1 VRSLVAAGRRRERV
15 RRGVSIGVCGARG
28 DSGGDCRGSERK
40 GKRRLDAAGDR
51 MRAGTG
57 TPREDTRG
65 ERRGFGRTMPPDEV
79 ASTACAS
86 SADHASAST
95 WTRRVATVAR
105 DRVSASQTS
114 SSSSS
119 TTSPPSFR
127 AHAPSERPAST
138 RTTRDWLASS
148 RVVRDA
154 ARAVTD
160 PQVSNALAGAGAG
173 AVAATIVCP
182 LDVLKTRLQVS
193 TTRAGGDAY
202 VSTFQSLRSIVQL
215 EGFIG
220 LYRGLTPTIAAL
232 LPNWAVYFTAYEFL
246 KRSSFQ
252 KSRRALANGDDT
264 ENETESELAASL
276 RHMTSAAGAGAATV
290 FVTNPLWV
298 VKTRLQVQ
306 HSRALRG
313 SMPTRAV
320 YKGTLDALR
329 RVATEEG
336 ARGLYSGLAPS
347 LAGIAHVV
355 IQFPVY
361 ERLKLQL
368 ARGDFSVFGFEDG
381 PDGKTGKQRCVG
393 DLTGVELACASAVA
407 KMVASSVTYPHE
419 VIRSHMHVQG
429 LGPFGGVLGLIAK
442 IHAEGGGWR
451 AFYRGVGTNLV
462 RTTPAAAITFTSY
475 ELISRQFQELGRAV
489 REEEDR

>member
-1 VRSLVAAGRRRERV
+1 
-15 RRGVSIGVCGARG
+15 
-28 DSGGDCRGSERK
+28 
-40 GKRRLDAAGDR
+40 
-51 MRAGTG
+51 M
-57 TPREDTRG
+57 
-65 ERRGFGRTMPPDEV
+65 
-79 ASTACAS
+79 
-86 SADHASAST
+86 H
-95 WTRRVATVAR
+95 
-105 DRVSASQTS
+105 
-114 SSSSS
+114 
-119 TTSPPSFR
+119 
-127 AHAPSERPAST
+127 
-138 RTTRDWLASS
+138 
-148 RVVRDA
+148 DA

-160 PQVSNALAGAGAG
+160 PQVSNALAGAGATAASTTNAGAGAG

-193 TTRAGGDAY
+193 TLRAGGDAY

-215 EGFIG
+215 EGFVG

-252 KSRRALANGDDT
+252 KSRRRATGDET

-329 RVATEEG
+329 RVAKEEG

-361 ERLKLQL
+361 ERLKLEL

-381 PDGKTGKQRCVG
+381 RDGNTGKQRCVG

-442 IHAEGGGWR
+442 IHAEGGGLR

>member
-1 VRSLVAAGRRRERV
+1 
-15 RRGVSIGVCGARG
+15 
-28 DSGGDCRGSERK
+28 
-40 GKRRLDAAGDR
+40 
-51 MRAGTG
+51 M
-57 TPREDTRG
+57 TPND
-65 ERRGFGRTMPPDEV
+65 V

-86 SADHASAST
+86 SADASAWT

-105 DRVSASQTS
+105 DRVSATPTTS
-114 SSSSS
+114 SAASARATPSRRA
-119 TTSPPSFR
+119 TAASFR

-138 RTTRDWLASS
+138 RTARDWVRSS
-148 RVVRDA
+148 RVARDA
-154 ARAVTD
+154 ARALTD

-193 TTRAGGDAY
+193 TLRAGGDAY
-202 VSTFQSLRSIVQL
+202 VSTFQSLRSIVRL
-215 EGFIG
+215 EGAVG
-220 LYRGLTPTIAAL
+220 LYRGLTPTVAAL

-246 KRSSFQ
+246 KTRGAS
-252 KSRRALANGDDT
+252 AAP
-264 ENETESELAASL
+264 ESEFAASL

-290 FVTNPLWV
+290 LVTNPLWV

-320 YKGTLDALR
+320 YAGTLDALR

-361 ERLKLQL
+361 ERLKLEL
-368 ARGDFSVFGFEDG
+368 ARGDVFRIRRAEAA
-381 PDGKTGKQRCVG
+381 TGDASRDVG
-393 DLTGVELACASAVA
+393 DLTGLELACASAVA

-429 LGPFGGVLGLIAK
+429 FGPFGGVLALTKK

-489 REEEDR
+489 REEEDE

>member
-1 VRSLVAAGRRRERV
+1 
-15 RRGVSIGVCGARG
+15 
-28 DSGGDCRGSERK
+28 
-40 GKRRLDAAGDR
+40 
-51 MRAGTG
+51 
-57 TPREDTRG
+57 
-65 ERRGFGRTMPPDEV
+65 MPPDEV

-86 SADHASAST
+86 SADRASAST

-119 TTSPPSFR
+119 TSSSPPSFR

-138 RTTRDWLASS
+138 RTTRDWLGSS
-148 RVVRDA
+148 RVVRYA

-193 TTRAGGDAY
+193 TLRAGGDAY

-215 EGFIG
+215 EGFVG

-252 KSRRALANGDDT
+252 KSRQRATGDDAQ
-264 ENETESELAASL
+264 NETESELAASL

-329 RVATEEG
+329 RVAKEEG

-361 ERLKLQL
+361 ERLKLEL

-381 PDGKTGKQRCVG
+381 RDGKTGKQRCVG

-442 IHAEGGGWR
+442 IHAEGGGLR

>member
-1 VRSLVAAGRRRERV
+1 
-15 RRGVSIGVCGARG
+15 
-28 DSGGDCRGSERK
+28 
-40 GKRRLDAAGDR
+40 
-51 MRAGTG
+51 M
-57 TPREDTRG
+57 TPND
-65 ERRGFGRTMPPDEV
+65 V

-86 SADHASAST
+86 SADASAWT

-105 DRVSASQTS
+105 DRVSATPTTS
-114 SSSSS
+114 SAASAH
-119 TTSPPSFR
+119 TTPSRRATAASFR

-138 RTTRDWLASS
+138 RTARDWVRSS
-148 RVVRDA
+148 RVARDA
-154 ARAVTD
+154 ARALTD

-193 TTRAGGDAY
+193 TLRAGGDAY
-202 VSTFQSLRSIVQL
+202 VSTFQSLRSIVRL
-215 EGFIG
+215 EGAVG
-220 LYRGLTPTIAAL
+220 LYRGLTPTVAAL

-246 KRSSFQ
+246 KTRGAS
-252 KSRRALANGDDT
+252 AAP
-264 ENETESELAASL
+264 ESEFAASL

-290 FVTNPLWV
+290 LVTNPLWV

-320 YKGTLDALR
+320 YAGTLDALR

-361 ERLKLQL
+361 ERLKLEL
-368 ARGDFSVFGFEDG
+368 ARGDVFGIRRAETNCSYVSGDASRESG
-381 PDGKTGKQRCVG
+381 SASIDVG
-393 DLTGVELACASAVA
+393 DLTGLELACASAVA

-429 LGPFGGVLGLIAK
+429 FGPFGGVLSLTKK
-442 IHAEGGGWR
+442 IHTEGGGWR

-489 REEEDR
+489 REEEDE

>member
-1 VRSLVAAGRRRERV
+1 
-15 RRGVSIGVCGARG
+15 
-28 DSGGDCRGSERK
+28 
-40 GKRRLDAAGDR
+40 
-51 MRAGTG
+51 
-57 TPREDTRG
+57 
-65 ERRGFGRTMPPDEV
+65 MPPNDV

-86 SADHASAST
+86 SADASAWT

-105 DRVSASQTS
+105 DRVSATPTTS
-114 SSSSS
+114 SASS
-119 TTSPPSFR
+119 TPSRRAAAASFR
-127 AHAPSERPAST
+127 AHAPSERPASA
-138 RTTRDWLASS
+138 RTARDWARSS
-148 RVVRDA
+148 RVARDA
-154 ARAVTD
+154 ARALTD

-193 TTRAGGDAY
+193 TLRAGGDAY
-202 VSTFQSLRSIVQL
+202 VSTFQSLRSIVRL
-215 EGFIG
+215 EGAVG
-220 LYRGLTPTIAAL
+220 LYRGLTPTVAAL

-246 KRSSFQ
+246 KTRSPS
-252 KSRRALANGDDT
+252 AAP
-264 ENETESELAASL
+264 ESEFAASL

-290 FVTNPLWV
+290 LVTNPLWV

-320 YKGTLDALR
+320 YAGTLDALR

-361 ERLKLQL
+361 ERLKLEL
-368 ARGDFSVFGFEDG
+368 ARGDVFGIRRAETNCEHHSYVSGDASRESG
-381 PDGKTGKQRCVG
+381 SASRDVG

-429 LGPFGGVLGLIAK
+429 LGPFGGVLGLIK
-442 IHAEGGGWR
+442 TIHAEGGGWR

-489 REEEDR
+489 REEEDE

>member
-1 VRSLVAAGRRRERV
+1 
-15 RRGVSIGVCGARG
+15 
-28 DSGGDCRGSERK
+28 
-40 GKRRLDAAGDR
+40 
-51 MRAGTG
+51 M
-57 TPREDTRG
+57 TPND
-65 ERRGFGRTMPPDEV
+65 V

-86 SADHASAST
+86 SADASAWT

-105 DRVSASQTS
+105 DRVSATPTTS
-114 SSSSS
+114 SAASARATPSRRA
-119 TTSPPSFR
+119 TAASFR
-127 AHAPSERPAST
+127 AHAPSERPASA
-138 RTTRDWLASS
+138 RTARDWVRSS
-148 RVVRDA
+148 RVARDA
-154 ARAVTD
+154 ARALTD

-193 TTRAGGDAY
+193 TLRAGGDAY
-202 VSTFQSLRSIVQL
+202 VSTFQSLRSIVRL
-215 EGFIG
+215 EGAVG
-220 LYRGLTPTIAAL
+220 LYRGLTPTVAAL
-232 LPNWAVYFTAYEFL
+232 LPNWAVYFAAYEFL
-246 KRSSFQ
+246 KTRGAS
-252 KSRRALANGDDT
+252 AAP
-264 ENETESELAASL
+264 ESEFAASL

-290 FVTNPLWV
+290 LVTNPLWV

-320 YKGTLDALR
+320 YAGTLDALR

-361 ERLKLQL
+361 ERLKLEL
-368 ARGDFSVFGFEDG
+368 ARGDVFRIRRAEAA
-381 PDGKTGKQRCVG
+381 TGDASRDVG
-393 DLTGVELACASAVA
+393 DLTGLELACASAVA

-429 LGPFGGVLGLIAK
+429 FGPFGGVLALTKK

-489 REEEDR
+489 REEEDE

>member
-1 VRSLVAAGRRRERV
+1 
-15 RRGVSIGVCGARG
+15 
-28 DSGGDCRGSERK
+28 
-40 GKRRLDAAGDR
+40 
-51 MRAGTG
+51 
-57 TPREDTRG
+57 
-65 ERRGFGRTMPPDEV
+65 MPPDEV

-86 SADHASAST
+86 SADRASAST

-119 TTSPPSFR
+119 SSSPPPSFR

-138 RTTRDWLASS
+138 RTTRDWLGSS

-173 AVAATIVCP
+173 AVAATVVCP
-182 LDVLKTRLQVS
+182 LDVQKTRLQVS
-193 TTRAGGDAY
+193 TARAGGDAY
-202 VSTFQSLRSIVQL
+202 VSPLQSLRSIVQL
-215 EGFIG
+215 EGFVG

-252 KSRRALANGDDT
+252 KSRQRATGDDAQ
-264 ENETESELAASL
+264 NETESELAASL

-329 RVATEEG
+329 RVAKEEG

-361 ERLKLQL
+361 ERLKLEL

-381 PDGKTGKQRCVG
+381 RDGKTGKQRCVG

-442 IHAEGGGWR
+442 IHHEGGGWR

>member
-1 VRSLVAAGRRRERV
+1 
-15 RRGVSIGVCGARG
+15 
-28 DSGGDCRGSERK
+28 
-40 GKRRLDAAGDR
+40 
-51 MRAGTG
+51 M
-57 TPREDTRG
+57 
-65 ERRGFGRTMPPDEV
+65 
-79 ASTACAS
+79 
-86 SADHASAST
+86 
-95 WTRRVATVAR
+95 
-105 DRVSASQTS
+105 
-114 SSSSS
+114 
-119 TTSPPSFR
+119 
-127 AHAPSERPAST
+127 
-138 RTTRDWLASS
+138 
-148 RVVRDA
+148 
-154 ARAVTD
+154 
-160 PQVSNALAGAGAG
+160 
-173 AVAATIVCP
+173 CP

-193 TTRAGGDAY
+193 TLRAGGDAY

-215 EGFIG
+215 EGFVG
-220 LYRGLTPTIAAL
+220 LYRRPDHRGVAPQLGGVL
-232 LPNWAVYFTAYEFL
+232 HRVRVL

-252 KSRRALANGDDT
+252 KSRRRATGDET

-329 RVATEEG
+329 RVAKEEG

-361 ERLKLQL
+361 ERLKLEL

-381 PDGKTGKQRCVG
+381 RDGNTGKQRCVG

-442 IHAEGGGWR
+442 IHAEGGGLR